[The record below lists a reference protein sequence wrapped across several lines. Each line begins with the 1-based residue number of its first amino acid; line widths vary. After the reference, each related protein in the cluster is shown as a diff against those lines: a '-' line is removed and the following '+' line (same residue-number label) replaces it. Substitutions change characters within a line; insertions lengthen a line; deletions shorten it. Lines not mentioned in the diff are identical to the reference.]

1 MGSKPEMVQPLS
13 SVQTGN
19 EVQAQSLLAVTRL
32 RSQKTQPPIACI
44 VTVAMFSIL
53 KIPGLPILAVR
64 KQKEAILMKMVRHWV
79 SATLGQMSSAQM
91 CNTKGLIIHFLDL
104 KGLTN
109 SVQNLVLKLLL
120 KNLRMTALL

>member
-32 RSQKTQPPIACI
+32 RSQKTQLPIACI

-64 KQKEAILMKMVRHWV
+64 KQKEAILMKMVRH
-79 SATLGQMSSAQM
+79 
-91 CNTKGLIIHFLDL
+91 
-104 KGLTN
+104 
-109 SVQNLVLKLLL
+109 
-120 KNLRMTALL
+120 